1 MEKHEI
7 ELLERLIAHDVEL
20 RERYLE
26 HRELEKR
33 LGVLAG
39 RLHLSVEEDLE
50 RKELQKRKLA
60 GKDRMMQILNRH
72 RAQAS
77 CA

>member
-1 MEKHEI
+1 MEKRDI
-7 ELLERLIAHDVEL
+7 ELLEQLISSNDEL
-20 RERYLE
+20 REYYQE

-33 LGVLAG
+33 LNVLAG
-39 RLHLSVEEDLE
+39 RLHLSVDEDLE

-60 GKDRMMQILNRH
+60 GKDRMVQILNRH

-77 CA
+77 AS